1 MDKVGTL
8 VDAADYIKELE
19 VCIRKYEQELKAL
32 EEEDRNEVN
41 ATAECP
47 LLVRDCADKKG
58 SASENTAI
66 LVRKTHQVFGI

>member
-19 VCIRKYEQELKAL
+19 VCIRKYKQALKAL
-32 EEEDRNEVN
+32 EEEDCNEVN

-47 LLVRDCADKKG
+47 LVRDCADKKG